1 MDRARLAASA
11 AAAAVGRRL
20 SPRPWAGVELWTS
33 LSPWAVGRLLLR
45 AALELPPAG
54 AAAGPGSL
62 GVVGLAS
69 AGSVSNVAALHPLG
83 PGWLGQLLAAL
94 LGILGPRLVAQQ
106 RSRLL
111 WSSEGSSQEMRS
123 GPSLLLLLQ
132 SGETLRRPWP
142 R

>member
-1 MDRARLAASA
+1 M
-11 AAAAVGRRL
+11 GRRL
-20 SPRPWAGVELWTS
+20 SPRPWAGVELWTL
-33 LSPWAVGRLLLR
+33 LSPLAVGRLLLR
-45 AALELPPAG
+45 AALELPRAG

-94 LGILGPRLVAQQ
+94 LGILGPRL
-106 RSRLL
+106 L
-111 WSSEGSSQEMRS
+111 WSSEGSSQEVRS
-123 GPSLLLLLQ
+123 GPPLLLLLQ